1 MSTRRGKLSYALKG
15 LPVKEQKAF
24 SKALLPHNFNL
35 EMYVPKNFNNKRAVI
50 TDKNCLRN
58 KLVEFN
64 DMYKAER
71 NVLDQLKKETTEF
84 SKNYKVVNYKEPGK
98 EISQRLEL
106 YGELISKYKEQ
117 GYNEK
122 NLFPKENIFEPSIL
136 LKDEGTFENV
146 YLLSNIDDFK
156 GDANY
161 IQNVNSYIAS
171 KKNTKDFTKKSKSA
185 RNMNDEES
193 DLFEMSINKSV
204 ALPKLSNKKMMMKTN
219 RDLRH
224 EIRNTE
230 KLINVTQSTNFDM
243 TNQTSSMHFQTFAS
257 THSKRMVTEDIFLSS
272 KGMKRSA
279 QKRKGKSPQR
289 IRKRVLALSPE
300 KKKEEMIISQKR
312 KIRDLN
318 TVYEKMST
326 GQFKRIEKD
335 LIKYLIKYKKKLPEP
350 LK

>member
-1 MSTRRGKLSYALKG
+1 
-15 LPVKEQKAF
+15 
-24 SKALLPHNFNL
+24 
-35 EMYVPKNFNNKRAVI
+35 
-50 TDKNCLRN
+50 
-58 KLVEFN
+58 
-64 DMYKAER
+64 
-71 NVLDQLKKETTEF
+71 
-84 SKNYKVVNYKEPGK
+84 
-98 EISQRLEL
+98 
-106 YGELISKYKEQ
+106 
-117 GYNEK
+117 
-122 NLFPKENIFEPSIL
+122 
-136 LKDEGTFENV
+136 
-146 YLLSNIDDFK
+146 
-156 GDANY
+156 
-161 IQNVNSYIAS
+161 
-171 KKNTKDFTKKSKSA
+171 
-185 RNMNDEES
+185 
-193 DLFEMSINKSV
+193 
-204 ALPKLSNKKMMMKTN
+204 
-219 RDLRH
+219 
-224 EIRNTE
+224 
-230 KLINVTQSTNFDM
+230 M